1 MASAQQPEELDTLLY
16 AAMAAG
22 DVEALAA
29 LYEENAIFANAG
41 EVRMQGA
48 DALRAGLGPFA
59 ATLPRMAGEPLVVA
73 NFGDIAV
80 IYNDWT
86 ETGVASDGQPFERNG
101 KAIEVVRRQPD
112 GSWKFLYDDP
122 YGRG

>member
-1 MASAQQPEELDTLLY
+1 MASAQRPEELDTLLY
-16 AAMAAG
+16 AAMASG
-22 DVEALAA
+22 DVEALVA
-29 LYEENAIFANAG
+29 LYEAGAVFANAG
-41 EVRMQGA
+41 AVRMQGS
-48 DALRAGLGPFA
+48 DQLRAGLGPFA
-59 ATLPRMAGEPLVVA
+59 ATRPRMAGEPLVVA

-86 ETGVASDGQPFERNG
+86 ETGVASDGQPFERSG
-101 KAIEVVRRQPD
+101 EAIEVVRHQPD